1 VVTNFT
7 SNTVSFLR
15 NTGCGFNT
23 LAVEPETGALR
34 LSLAEP
40 YPNPAR
46 DQVTIRFVLPEARTV
61 EVAAYDI
68 AGRRVATLAPRRVL
82 PAGPQ
87 VLRWDLRTGEGVAL
101 PGGMYLIRV
110 RAGDEVIAARVMR
123 VR

>member
-1 VVTNFT
+1 
-7 SNTVSFLR
+7 
-15 NTGCGFNT
+15 
-23 LAVEPETGALR
+23 
-34 LSLAEP
+34 
-40 YPNPAR
+40 
-46 DQVTIRFVLPEARTV
+46 VLPEARTV